1 MQERGRL
8 RGAEHRRPLPIDPA
22 RRLAGAAALV
32 LLLAACGTAPDG
44 APPVGDVPA
53 EVASDAAAPDADA
66 ASAPAPDPAP
76 DAEPDAAPAVEPD
89 ADTDADTEADADAD
103 ADADAPSD
111 PGSHPF
117 DTTNPDLGWPFAAD
131 VEAVLAHAAA
141 ANAAF
146 DAGVEAGFAF
156 QAAHSW
162 PDGFTA
168 DALLACRVDE
178 PTPTWAELDARGYRV
193 RFTIVSPLPAPY
205 FRYPP
210 TGELPFDA
218 GLRVYVV
225 LYRAETIVDG
235 DIVNS
240 FQDPARAAV
249 RPDGTVTMFP
259 TCFEYLPGEILAHR
273 VTDGDV
279 GGYTDAEAAG
289 DVRFIMTNSPR
300 EAQLEVCG
308 LLDTGDLATIAEMI
322 LPPDV
327 EAAGLR
333 IPRAVLEATLPE
345 LCAALRT

>member
-1 MQERGRL
+1 MDMMQGRGRL
-8 RGAEHRRPLPIDPA
+8 GGTARRRSGPTGDA

-32 LLLAACGTAPDG
+32 LLLAACGAAPDG
-44 APPVGDVPA
+44 APPVGDGPG
-53 EVASDAAAPDADA
+53 EDASDAAAPDADA
-66 ASAPAPDPAP
+66 APAPDPAADVEP
-76 DAEPDAAPAVEPD
+76 EPEPDAVP
-89 ADTDADTEADADAD
+89 DAD
-103 ADADAPSD
+103 ADADAPAA

-117 DTTNPDLGWPFAAD
+117 DRTNPDLGWPFAAD
-131 VEAVLAHAAA
+131 VELILAHEDAM
-141 ANAAF
+141 NAAV
-146 DAGVEAGFAF
+146 DAGAEAGFAF
-156 QAAHSW
+156 QAAPSW

-193 RFTIVSPLPAPY
+193 RFTIASPLPAPY
-205 FRYPP
+205 FQYPP
-210 TGELPFDA
+210 TGEYPFDS
-218 GLRVYVV
+218 GLRVYVM

-235 DIVNS
+235 EVVNM
-240 FQDPARAAV
+240 FEDPARAAV

-289 DVRFIMTNSPR
+289 DVRLLMTNSPR

-308 LLDTGDLATIAEMI
+308 LFDAGDLATIAEMV

>member
-1 MQERGRL
+1 MVGVGWSRSSPH
-8 RGAEHRRPLPIDPA
+8 AA
-22 RRLAGAAALV
+22 RRAVGAAVLALLV
-32 LLLAACGTAPDG
+32 
-44 APPVGDVPA
+44 VGC
-53 EVASDAAAPDADA
+53 AAAPDERAGA
-66 ASAPAPDPAP
+66 PEGITAPESTAEPAPAPVPVPAP
-76 DAEPDAAPAVEPD
+76 EPEPAPAPAADPD
-89 ADTDADTEADADAD
+89 R
-103 ADADAPSD
+103 AP
-111 PGSHPF
+111 HPF
-117 DTTNPDLGWPFAAD
+117 DRTNPDLGWPFAAD
-131 VEAVLAHAAA
+131 VELILAHEDAM
-141 ANAAF
+141 NAAF
-146 DAGVEAGFAF
+146 DAGAEAGFAF

-193 RFTIVSPLPAPY
+193 RFTIASPLPAPY
-205 FRYPP
+205 FQYPP
-210 TGELPFDA
+210 TGEYPFDS
-218 GLRVYVV
+218 GLRVYVM

-235 DIVNS
+235 EVVNM
-240 FQDPARAAV
+240 FEDPARAAV

-289 DVRFIMTNSPR
+289 DVRFLMTNSPR
-300 EAQLEVCG
+300 EAQFEVCG
-308 LLDTGDLATIAEMI
+308 LLEAGDLATIAEMV